1 MLFLTFAKIEAARE
15 REAYLAVARGD
26 VAKLPDVKGVYLT
39 FGEQDIV
46 VIHEAPS
53 LREAVQTAVKLRNI
67 PGITDTQTMVCMDIE
82 EVFGETT

>member
-1 MLFLTFAKIEAARE
+1 MIEFLFLTFAKVEAARE

-46 VIHEAPS
+46 VIHEAPT
-53 LREAVQTAVKLRNI
+53 LRESVQTAVKLRNI
-67 PGITDTQTMVCMDIE
+67 PGIIDTQTMVCMDIE
-82 EVFGETT
+82 EVFG

>member
-1 MLFLTFAKIEAARE
+1 VLFLTFAKIEAARE